1 MCRNVIFPSD
11 LYSYKTKSDFKNV
24 IGVDISEFAK
34 NADLVSLKFNVEE
47 LDIGKLKI
55 VPVDL
60 IKLCNVITNY
70 VVRKTE
76 NNKVVTKV
84 EVIDT
89 RGFALKLN
97 ITLTNQ
103 WPL

>member
-1 MCRNVIFPSD
+1 MCRNVIFP
-11 LYSYKTKSDFKNV
+11 LNLCSYQAKSDFKKA

-55 VPVDL
+55 VSVDL
-60 IKLCNVITNY
+60 IKLCNVITND

-89 RGFALKLN
+89 SGFALKLN
-97 ITLTNQ
+97 ITLINQ
-103 WPL
+103 

>member
-1 MCRNVIFPSD
+1 MCRNVIFLLD
-11 LYSYKTKSDFKNV
+11 LCSYKTKSDFKDA

-97 ITLTNQ
+97 ITLINQ
-103 WPL
+103 

>member
-1 MCRNVIFPSD
+1 MCRNVIFP
-11 LYSYKTKSDFKNV
+11 LNLCSYQTKSDFKKA
-24 IGVDISEFAK
+24 IGVVISEFAK

-55 VPVDL
+55 VSVDL
-60 IKLCNVITNY
+60 IKLCNVITND

-89 RGFALKLN
+89 SGFALKLN
-97 ITLTNQ
+97 ITLINQ
-103 WPL
+103 